1 MKKIKATISALGRYL
16 PERILTNKDLEK
28 MVETS
33 DEWIQSRTGII
44 ERHIATADEAAS
56 DMGIKAFEDLYQR
69 FKIDPGDLDLIVVAT
84 ITPDMFFPSTTA
96 IIQNGIGAKNAWGF
110 DISAACSGFIYALD
124 VARTYVE
131 SGEYKK
137 VLVVSAEKMS
147 AITDYT
153 DRNTCVLFGDAATA
167 VLLEPTIA
175 ENEGIIDSITRMD
188 GSGKDHLYMSAGGS
202 RNPATHAT
210 VQKRMHFIRQEG
222 RTVFKFAVS
231 YMADVT
237 EEILERNGYQ
247 GKDVQLFVPHQANKR
262 IIDASARRL
271 KLREEQVLTNIDKY
285 ANTTAATIPLGL
297 IDAME
302 DKRIRKGDLVVLAA
316 FGAGFTWGAT
326 LLKWGIN
333 HD

>member
-1 MKKIKATISALGRYL
+1 
-16 PERILTNKDLEK
+16 
-28 MVETS
+28 MVDTS
-33 DEWIQSRTGII
+33 DEWIRTRTGIV
-44 ERHIATADEAAS
+44 ERHIANENEAAS
-56 DMGIKAFEDLYQR
+56 DMGIAAFKDLYQR
-69 FKIDPGDLDLIVVAT
+69 FQIDPAELDLIVVAT

-96 IIQNGIGAKNAWGF
+96 IIQKGIGAKNAWGF
-110 DISAACSGFIYALD
+110 DLSAACSGFIYAID
-124 VARTYVE
+124 VAKTYVE
-131 SGEYKK
+131 SGQYQK

-147 AITDYT
+147 TITDYT

-167 VLLEPTIA
+167 VLLEPTTA
-175 ENEGIIDSITRMD
+175 ADEGIIDSITCMD

-202 RNPATHAT
+202 RHPATHET
-210 VQKRMHFIRQEG
+210 IQKRMHFIRQEG

-231 YMADVT
+231 YMADIT
-237 EEILERNGYQ
+237 EEILARNGYS

-271 KLREEQVLTNIDKY
+271 KLRDEQVLTNIDKY

-333 HD
+333 YG